1 MPSLTRKYMPG
12 KDTHF
17 YFFFLNKRKFRN
29 VLELEQGTHHQKEK
43 KKKNDLEEV
52 NIFICLL
59 NPAPS

>member
-43 KKKNDLEEV
+43 KKKMIWKRLIYSYV
-52 NIFICLL
+52 
-59 NPAPS
+59 S